1 MNTKDDVKKKNLGA
15 DNRNEEKTTK
25 GWEPAA
31 PDANEALRE
40 EKRSLDV
47 GGSGQFAPGGYFNQR
62 GATRPERIDL
72 DDYVVPP
79 ARGSQK
85 DRDKESK

>member
-1 MNTKDDVKKKNLGA
+1 MKTKDDVQRKDHSVAAENQS
-15 DNRNEEKTTK
+15 EEKAPK

-31 PDANEALRE
+31 PDAKEALRE
-40 EKRSLDV
+40 EKRSLDI

-79 ARGSQK
+79 ARGSRK
-85 DRDKESK
+85 DKESK

>member
-1 MNTKDDVKKKNLGA
+1 MKARKDDIREKDDLLN
-15 DNRNEEKTTK
+15 DENEQATPK

-31 PDANEALRE
+31 PDANSAVRE
-40 EKRSLDV
+40 EKRSLDI

-62 GATRPERIDL
+62 GATRPDRIDL

-79 ARGSQK
+79 QRESR
-85 DRDKESK
+85 RDEE